1 MLRLQNSLENCL
13 NQQSSEI
20 LRTSLRTHTCGELN
34 ENNVSQNVALCG
46 WVHGHRDLG
55 GLLFIDLR
63 DRYGITQ
70 VVFDPAGMPDEI
82 MERARSLG
90 YEFSIRVE
98 GKVRPRPD
106 NSKNKEMPT
115 GMIEIEANDLRI
127 LNPSKTPPFLV
138 ENETTASEELR
149 LKYRYLDLRRPE
161 LRDKLIIRHK
171 AAIEVREYLNSQGFI
186 EIETP
191 LLIRSTPEGA
201 RDFIVPSREHKG
213 KFYALPQSPQLFKQ
227 ILMVSGFDRYFQLAR
242 CLRDEDLRADRQPEH
257 TQIDMEMSYVT
268 TDDVFAIIE
277 GMMAHLFRAVLDAE
291 IPVPFPRYTYRQV
304 MDKFG
309 SDKPDLRYGL
319 EIVDLTDIVS
329 KSNFKVFSDMVNSG
343 GVVRGI
349 KYPGGAALSRKQID
363 NLTEIVRKGGA
374 KGLAYIAVGE
384 EGLRSP
390 VAKNMSQS
398 EVDSCLKRG
407 EIKKGDIL
415 FIIADDWKTTCESLN
430 ILRRTLGQEIMKVTP
445 SKWAFLWV
453 CEFPLFE
460 YNNEIKRFDA
470 MHNIVTSPVAEDIG
484 KLDDGFH
491 ASVSLENPAH
501 PWANIRANQYDLVL
515 NGVEIA
521 SGGIRIHNREMQE
534 KVLSVLGIDSE
545 RAERMFGF
553 LLRALEY
560 GAPPHGGIA
569 PGFDRIVALMT
580 GSDSIRDVIAFPKT
594 TAAQSL
600 MDGSPAEV
608 DTAQLEELGIELKA
622 FDKRNK

>member
-1 MLRLQNSLENCL
+1 MK
-13 NQQSSEI
+13 
-20 LRTSLRTHTCGELN
+20 TTFRTHTCGGLGESN
-34 ENNVSQNVALCG
+34 IGQTVALCG
-46 WVHGHRDLG
+46 WVNGHRDLG

-70 VVFDPAGMPDEI
+70 VVFDPAAIPDET
-82 MERARSLG
+82 MQCARTLG
-90 YEFSIRVE
+90 YEFSIRIE

-106 NSKNKEMPT
+106 NSRNKEMPT
-115 GMIEIEANDLRI
+115 GMIEVEAKVLQI

-138 ENETTASEELR
+138 ENGTTASEELR

-161 LRDKLIIRHK
+161 LRDRMIVRHR
-171 AAIEVREYLNSQGFI
+171 AAIEVRKYLNSHGFL

-213 KFYALPQSPQLFKQ
+213 RFYALPQSPQLFKQ

-268 TDDVFAIIE
+268 IDDVFAVVE
-277 GMMAHLFRAVLDAE
+277 GMMQYLFKAVLDVD
-291 IPVPFPRYTYRQV
+291 ISIPFPRYTYQEV

-319 EIVDLTDIVS
+319 EIVELTDILS
-329 KSNFKVFSDMVNSG
+329 NSNFKVFSDTVKSG
-343 GVVRGI
+343 GVIRGI
-349 KYPGGAALSRKQID
+349 RLPGGAALSRKQID
-363 NLTEIVRKGGA
+363 NLTETVRKGGA
-374 KGLAYIAVGE
+374 KGLAYIAVAD
-384 EGLRSP
+384 EGLRSS
-390 VAKNMSQS
+390 VAKNMAQ
-398 EVDSCLKRG
+398 E
-407 EIKKGDIL
+407 EIDRTLQRAGVNKGDIL
-415 FIIADDWKTTCESLN
+415 FIIADKWKTTCESMN
-430 ILRRTLGQEIMKVTP
+430 MLRRTLGRDIIRTEGE
-445 SKWAFLWV
+445 KWAFLWV
-453 CEFPLFE
+453 CQFPLFE
-460 YNNEIKRFDA
+460 YNKDIGRFDA
-470 MHNIVTSPVAEDIG
+470 MHNIVTSPMNEDMT
-484 KLDDGFH
+484 KLDEGFQ
-491 ASVSLENPAH
+491 SSISPDDPGH

-534 KVLSVLGIDSE
+534 KVLAVLGIDAE

-608 DTAQLEELGIELKA
+608 DLSQLEELGIELKM
-622 FDKRNK
+622 FDKKSK